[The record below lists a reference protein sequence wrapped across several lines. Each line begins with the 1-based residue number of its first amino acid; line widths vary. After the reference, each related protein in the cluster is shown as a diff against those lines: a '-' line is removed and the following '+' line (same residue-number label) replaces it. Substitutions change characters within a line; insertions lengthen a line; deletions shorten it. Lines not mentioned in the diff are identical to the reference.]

1 MTRPVITALP
11 PAPTRGEDAATFAAK
26 ANTFVAALPA
36 YGTESNA
43 VAAFVEDEADAAQA
57 SRIAAEAAETGA
69 EAAETAAQAA
79 QAAAEAAS
87 NATEWVSGQA
97 YDEGDV
103 VWSPINY
110 LSYRANTNTSGTTDP
125 SLSASWTSLGVPLPV
140 SIANGGTGTTSTT
153 FANLTTNVTGT
164 LPVANG
170 GTGATSL
177 TSGSYLKGNG
187 TSAIA
192 VQAGIPAGDI
202 TSGTLGVARG
212 GTGATTLT
220 ANNVILGNGT
230 SAVQFVA
237 PGTTGNVLTSNGTTW
252 TSASG
257 SPAGWTL
264 LSTVTASNSA
274 TADVETTFNSTY
286 DEYAILCT
294 SVVAPSNGVSFLC
307 RLKIGGTY
315 QTDSYRYH
323 LHNSDSGG
331 TTYIAQASAGTD
343 SSIMLA
349 VNIGN
354 TTGMSG
360 DFTISISNP
369 TSTSLTSLVRSSGA
383 FMHSSGAIR
392 LATGAG
398 CRTASQAAL
407 TGVRF
412 LFDSGNIISGTFRL
426 YGIRK

>member
-1 MTRPVITALP
+1 MATLSGIIT
-11 PAPTRGEDAATFAAK
+11 PTNVLTATSTATLTNKTINAAN
-26 ANTFVAALPA
+26 NTV
-36 YGTESNA
+36 
-43 VAAFVEDEADAAQA
+43 
-57 SRIAAEAAETGA
+57 
-69 EAAETAAQAA
+69 
-79 QAAAEAAS
+79 
-87 NATEWVSGQA
+87 
-97 YDEGDV
+97 
-103 VWSPINY
+103 
-110 LSYRANTNTSGTTDP
+110 TN
-125 SLSASWTSLGVPLPV
+125 VPLSTGVTGTLP
-140 SIANGGTGTTSTT
+140 IANGGTGSTSTT

-170 GTGATSL
+170 GTGA
-177 TSGSYLKGNG
+177 
-187 TSAIA
+187 A
-192 VQAGIPAGDI
+192 
-202 TSGTLGVARG
+202 
-212 GTGATTLT
+212 TLT
-220 ANNVILGNGT
+220 TNNVLLGNGT
-230 SAVQFVA
+230 SALQVVA

-252 TSASG
+252 TSAAG

-264 LSTVTASNSA
+264 LSTVTASSSA

-315 QTDSYRYH
+315 QTNSYQYH
-323 LHNSDSGG
+323 LHNSNSGG
-331 TTYIAQASAGTD
+331 TTYIAQASSGTD
-343 SSIMLA
+343 SSIILA